1 MRGRGIT
8 QYLRRYNGTGTCT
21 YLYIPPPLNSL
32 DKGWKSYLKHK
43 EVFMI
48 KESLD
53 YTIRLI
59 ETSQKVSP
67 TDYQDKKYELD
78 ILVQHMGFVL
88 ERLDKK

>member
-1 MRGRGIT
+1 
-8 QYLRRYNGTGTCT
+8 
-21 YLYIPPPLNSL
+21 
-32 DKGWKSYLKHK
+32 
-43 EVFMI
+43 MI